1 MLKAMICALMGCW
14 DMEIGGR
21 CSSPCGGGISNRKS
35 KILPED
41 TNPLRDRPKLEG
53 ISSKLVCLVF
63 VDILCPDFRP
73 LIGVIISN
81 QRRQSDVVLF

>member
-1 MLKAMICALMGCW
+1 MIYVLMGCW
-14 DMEIGGR
+14 DMRIVGW
-21 CSSPCGGGISNRKS
+21 CSSPCGGGISNRRQIGLTAES
-35 KILPED
+35 YAQCFR
-41 TNPLRDRPKLEG
+41 PLIG
-53 ISSKLVCLVF
+53 VIISNLVCLVF